1 MHEQKVTQMV
11 FAVII
16 TDWFYQRA
24 GLHGRLRS
32 EVCNA
37 AVEGQACVG
46 VKGCVEPPTST
57 IPIISKNNLYGLD
70 LS

>member
-1 MHEQKVTQMV
+1 MHEQKVTHMV

-37 AVEGQACVG
+37 AMEGQACG
-46 VKGCVEPPTST
+46 G
-57 IPIISKNNLYGLD
+57 SKD
-70 LS
+70 V